1 MELLEVVDTFYW
13 ELYPFL
19 EYCHGRKYCQLVPWA
34 LSPLQEMESM
44 LSHFQSTLTNISAEI
59 QTLQG
64 QSLSINTKLKNRQ
77 AVRRDLHE
85 FVDNI
90 MVQDHLVL

>member
-1 MELLEVVDTFYW
+1 MFYYTLEAYSFLCILPW
-13 ELYPFL
+13 EEAVLARSLCP
-19 EYCHGRKYCQLVPWA
+19 A
-34 LSPLQEMESM
+34 LFPSPQEMESM

-85 FVDNI
+85 FVDNL

>member
-1 MELLEVVDTFYW
+1 MFSLHPTMGGRRALLLPVGW
-13 ELYPFL
+13 SLP
-19 EYCHGRKYCQLVPWA
+19 P
-34 LSPLQEMESM
+34 QEMESM

-77 AVRRDLHE
+77 AVRKDLHD

>member
-1 MELLEVVDTFYW
+1 
-13 ELYPFL
+13 
-19 EYCHGRKYCQLVPWA
+19 
-34 LSPLQEMESM
+34 M

-85 FVDNI
+85 FVDNL

>member
-1 MELLEVVDTFYW
+1 MLHYTLEPYVSLHPTMGGRRALLLPVGW
-13 ELYPFL
+13 SLP
-19 EYCHGRKYCQLVPWA
+19 P
-34 LSPLQEMESM
+34 QEMESM

-77 AVRRDLHE
+77 AVRKDLHD